1 MEFNKPHHLKNTNCA
16 FEKEKRCIPIFL
28 HIPKSAGTY
37 VLSWNINMFRK
48 HSIIQRSNS
57 VKNHKLRLIKV
68 FSENQL
74 ALHAF
79 VYDTNFTS
87 DSTNKAGSIHIGQTS
102 IYDFIIDLE
111 KGKIELFSLIVESY
125 GFKLL
130 FKNIINTICKC
141 TNTNPVY
148 YCLLRDSFTRARS
161 IYNYLKSF
169 ESSHESTHGRIKS
182 ETFEEYLS
190 SHELEDSWLIRCING
205 MQDSQPISGL
215 EFKKTCEFLDNV
227 KIKKMELADSL
238 INEIFY
244 SCYELTIESSPH
256 VTLYINKNESN
267 RKTNKIDL
275 SNIDPTKIE
284 LFINRTKYDNM
295 IYNRYCV

>member
-1 MEFNKPHHLKNTNCA
+1 MNSISKAKKN
-16 FEKEKRCIPIFL
+16 IPVFL

-48 HSIIQRSNS
+48 HSVIQKFNS
-57 VKNHKLRLIKV
+57 VRNRKKKLIKV
-68 FSENQL
+68 FSENEL

-87 DSTNKAGSIHIGQTS
+87 DSTNKAGSIYMGRTS
-102 IYDFIIDLE
+102 ISDFIIDLE

-125 GFKLL
+125 GFKFL
-130 FKNIINTICKC
+130 FKNIIDTICKC

-161 IYNYLKSF
+161 IYNYLKSL
-169 ESSHESTHGRIKS
+169 ESSHELTHGRIKS
-182 ETFEEYLS
+182 ETFEEYLA
-190 SHELEDSWLIRCING
+190 SHELEDSWLIRCIND
-205 MQDSQPISGL
+205 MQDSQPISEL

-227 KIKKMELADSL
+227 KIKKMEQADSL

-244 SCYELTIESSPH
+244 SCYELTIESQPR
-256 VTLYINKNESN
+256 VAIYINRNESDRN
-267 RKTNKIDL
+267 TNKIDL
-275 SNIDPTKIE
+275 SDIDPAKVE
-284 LFINRTKYDNM
+284 LFINRTKYDSM
-295 IYNRYCV
+295 IYNRYC